1 MTLILG
7 IQVANGSRLP
17 LEKQPKPEYLSD
29 DSSEDESEIENED
42 RLIATELS
50 QHVLTVMDI
59 LADLYKLSF
68 RIRSVVTRTKSLKPT
83 LYKEIDEE
91 NGVDKF
97 EEYAHYDHNHVLE
110 SFKQLRKDTA
120 ERMSKILFESSEE
133 ELEGMYLVERLA
145 ITITKRRRA
154 LCYWQRHAK
163 KLLDAPY
170 VPKGDAKKLLD
181 APYVPKGDTVPKGAT
196 AHLNAGPLPSILSG
210 TDATRYDPKLD
221 KSLDRQSMISYVS
234 TAFDVH
240 GNVVDLPPAPVAASR
255 ESEFLCPY
263 CGIVCPSRDGKN
275 RAWRYF
281 SLLYLILTKN
291 KHLTGVE
298 LMCFKISN
306 PISVPILNVLTGSR
320 CIAAGASDLNMNG
333 WFTVG
338 SGNALIMSM
347 LCSPHQQS
355 CKIICSQNTAL
366 QRPKFKLCWMF
377 ANQAIKTYAQN
388 AQYA

>member
-17 LEKQPKPEYLSD
+17 LEKLPKPEYLSD

-68 RIRSVVTRTKSLKPT
+68 RIRSAVTRTKSLKPT

-91 NGVDKF
+91 TRVDKF
-97 EEYAHYDHNHVLE
+97 EEYAHYDQNHVLE

-120 ERMSKILFESSEE
+120 ERMSKTLFQSSEE

-163 KLLDAPY
+163 KLLDAP
-170 VPKGDAKKLLD
+170 D
-181 APYVPKGDTVPKGAT
+181 VPKGDTVPKGAT
-196 AHLNAGPLPSILSG
+196 AHLNAGQLRQRLQPVAASSVIEQSILSG
-210 TDATRYDPKLD
+210 TEATRYDPKLD
-221 KSLDRQSMISYVS
+221 DSLDRQSVISYVS

-255 ESEFLCPY
+255 GSEFVCPY
-263 CGIVCPSRDGKN
+263 CGIVCPSRHGKN

-291 KHLTGVE
+291 T
-298 LMCFKISN
+298 I
-306 PISVPILNVLTGSR
+306 
-320 CIAAGASDLNMNG
+320 
-333 WFTVG
+333 
-338 SGNALIMSM
+338 
-347 LCSPHQQS
+347 
-355 CKIICSQNTAL
+355 
-366 QRPKFKLCWMF
+366 
-377 ANQAIKTYAQN
+377 
-388 AQYA
+388 

>member
-17 LEKQPKPEYLSD
+17 LEKLPKPEYLSD
-29 DSSEDESEIENED
+29 DSSEEESEIENED

-68 RIRSVVTRTKSLKPT
+68 RIRSAVTRTKSLKPT

-91 NGVDKF
+91 TRVDKF
-97 EEYAHYDHNHVLE
+97 EEYAHYDYNHVLE

-120 ERMSKILFESSEE
+120 ERMSKILFESSEK

-145 ITITKRRRA
+145 ITITKRRRV

-163 KLLDAPY
+163 KLLDAP
-170 VPKGDAKKLLD
+170 D
-181 APYVPKGDTVPKGAT
+181 VPKGDTVPKGAT
-196 AHLNAGPLPSILSG
+196 AHLNASQLLSG
-210 TDATRYDPKLD
+210 TEATTYDRKLD
-221 KSLDRQSMISYVS
+221 DSLDRQSVISYVS

-255 ESEFLCPY
+255 GSEFVCPY
-263 CGIVCPSRDGKN
+263 CGIVCPSRHGKN

-281 SLLYLILTKN
+281 S
-291 KHLTGVE
+291 
-298 LMCFKISN
+298 F
-306 PISVPILNVLTGSR
+306 
-320 CIAAGASDLNMNG
+320 
-333 WFTVG
+333 FT
-338 SGNALIMSM
+338 
-347 LCSPHQQS
+347 
-355 CKIICSQNTAL
+355 
-366 QRPKFKLCWMF
+366 
-377 ANQAIKTYAQN
+377 
-388 AQYA
+388 